1 MYDESYF
8 RRDVDEIDEDLM
20 DLIDPD
26 MDNAVPILRL
36 ANRLLYVALDWS
48 DNIRSEAD
56 YERALLR
63 SVAVASSEG
72 GIVAI

>member
-1 MYDESYF
+1 MYEESYF

-48 DNIRSEAD
+48 DNVRSEAD

-63 SVAVASSEG
+63 SVAVANNELR
-72 GIVAI
+72 IA